1 MPAFY
6 KIDKENRL
14 VMSTAS
20 GTITGP
26 EARSHHQNLS
36 ADPDFDPSYSQLLDC
51 SHVTKI
57 DVNSDDI
64 RALAQDNLFSATSR
78 RAFLVSNDAAFGL
91 ARMFEIIRETQGDSG
106 IQVFRNLD
114 EALDWVLARRASA

>member
-20 GTITGP
+20 GVITSA
-26 EARSHHQNLS
+26 EALAHHQNLS
-36 ADPDFDPSYSQLLDC
+36 ADPEFDPSYSQLLDC

-57 DVNSDDI
+57 EVGPDDI
-64 RALAQDNLFSATSR
+64 RTLAQDNLFSATSR
-78 RAFLVSNDAAFGL
+78 RAILVSSETAFGL
-91 ARMFEIIRETQGDSG
+91 ARMFEIIRETHGDSG

-114 EALDWVLARRASA
+114 AALDWVLARRASA

>member
-6 KIDKENRL
+6 KIDKANRL

-26 EARSHHQNLS
+26 EARAHHQSLS

-57 DVNSDDI
+57 EVSSDDI
-64 RALAQDNLFSATSR
+64 RTLAQDNLFSATSR